1 MQGQKSLTL
10 CWRSFSRSGSVPVTV
25 SLAFKGSQHY
35 AYAEQWINDFSITWF
50 ARQKIIDTPLMLIF
64 RMGQWPSHFL
74 LYIKLQPIP
83 HLWLSASNH
92 HLDYPWCKSTNHWH
106 AVDYHVQDGAGS
118 VSLFFLVIK
127 AANSSKKDN
136 NTPKAIFCD

>member
-10 CWRSFSRSGSVPVTV
+10 RWRSFSRSGSVPVTV
-25 SLAFKGSQHY
+25 SFAFKGNQHY

-50 ARQKIIDTPLMLIF
+50 ARQKIIDAPLMLIF

-74 LYIKLQPIP
+74 LYIELQPIP

-92 HLDYPWCKSTNHWH
+92 HLDYPWCKSKNHWH
-106 AVDYHVQDGAGS
+106 AMDYHVQDGAGS

-136 NTPKAIFCD
+136 NTPKSIFCD